1 MTNSLD
7 WLFSFHFAEERKC
20 FGDYYVRYSWVNPM
34 IFSILFR
41 CEIERTMSDEKINSK
56 IVWDGV
62 GGLSTKVPKFLC
74 HPVSIITLKSV

>member
-1 MTNSLD
+1 M
-7 WLFSFHFAEERKC
+7 
-20 FGDYYVRYSWVNPM
+20 NPM

-62 GGLSTKVPKFLC
+62 GGVIDKSSQIFMSPGINNYFEISMIYTGLNFFLIKMLLFI
-74 HPVSIITLKSV
+74 HN

>member
-1 MTNSLD
+1 M
-7 WLFSFHFAEERKC
+7 
-20 FGDYYVRYSWVNPM
+20 NPM

-62 GGLSTKVPKFLC
+62 GGGGLSTKVPKFLC
-74 HPVSIITLKSV
+74 HPISIITLKSV

>member
-1 MTNSLD
+1 
-7 WLFSFHFAEERKC
+7 
-20 FGDYYVRYSWVNPM
+20 M

-62 GGLSTKVPKFLC
+62 GVIDKSSQIFMSPGINNYFEISMIYTGLNFFLIKMLLFI
-74 HPVSIITLKSV
+74 HN

>member
-1 MTNSLD
+1 M
-7 WLFSFHFAEERKC
+7 
-20 FGDYYVRYSWVNPM
+20 NPM

-62 GGLSTKVPKFLC
+62 GGYRQKFPNFMSPGINNYFEISMIYTGLNFFFNQNASFY
-74 HPVSIITLKSV
+74 P